1 MMAVRPLFGRGGF
14 CTGSATIT
22 ASRTAAPLAVETVTD
37 SAAAD
42 AGTAATART
51 EQAVTYR
58 PTMTLLACI
67 ACSIRVSTLGQL
79 QASIAHSDRPPGGNG
94 TGCDGRTGV
103 GVPQS
108 QHAEPI
114 GPAIA
119 CDPRDARSD
128 TQRARA
134 PAQFGGRRAG
144 GRFRVSRG
152 GRKSGSAHDCLGA
165 AQSGAARQ
173 GGPGHP

>member
-22 ASRTAAPLAVETVTD
+22 APRTAAPLAVETVTD

-67 ACSIRVSTLGQL
+67 RCSIRVSSLGQL
-79 QASIAHSDRPPGGNG
+79 QVSIAHSDRLPGGYG
-94 TGCDGRTGV
+94 ARCDGRTGA

-114 GPAIA
+114 GLAAA
-119 CDPRDARSD
+119 CDSRDARSD

-134 PAQFGGRRAG
+134 AAQFSGRRAG
-144 GRFRVSRG
+144 GGFCVSRG
-152 GRKSGSAHDCLGA
+152 GRESGSAHYRLGA
-165 AQSGAARQ
+165 AQSGA
-173 GGPGHP
+173 